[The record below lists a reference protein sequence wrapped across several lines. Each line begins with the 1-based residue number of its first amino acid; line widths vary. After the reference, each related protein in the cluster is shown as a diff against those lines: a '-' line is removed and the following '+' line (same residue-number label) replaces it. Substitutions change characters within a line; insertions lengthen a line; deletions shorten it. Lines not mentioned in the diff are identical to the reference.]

1 MSNKR
6 KIACSTKGKM
16 KNDWLTIRDNGGM
29 KTVESAQKKKKKKSN
44 QKYSTKLTFKVKGEI
59 NIFSEK
65 WEQ

>member
-1 MSNKR
+1 
-6 KIACSTKGKM
+6 M

-59 NIFSEK
+59 KIFSEK